1 MLCQRL
7 SMRSLCLTSG
17 RWSHY
22 NHLDDFATLFLHFVA
37 LRKEQARTEWSGSS
51 PDLHAIY

>member
-1 MLCQRL
+1 MLCQLL

-22 NHLDDFATLFLHFVA
+22 NHLDDFATLFLHFLA
-37 LRKEQARTEWSGSS
+37 LRKEQTRTEWSGPS